1 MNTSYERVYHGRRE
15 TARESE
21 VTNMENTS
29 KTRIEK
35 LLELAGLT
43 RNTDD
48 AGAEETLRVAMA
60 MQVGYELGRAERKSA

>member
-1 MNTSYERVYHGRRE
+1 ME
-15 TARESE
+15 T
-21 VTNMENTS
+21 TMETTG

-43 RNTDD
+43 RKTDD

>member
-1 MNTSYERVYHGRRE
+1 ME
-15 TARESE
+15 T
-21 VTNMENTS
+21 TMETTG

-43 RNTDD
+43 RKMDD
-48 AGAEETLRVAMA
+48 AQAEETRRVAMA